1 MSRRKK
7 QPKKYSDHFGRD
19 KPLQAFQGRC
29 ENKAC
34 SIAVFDKTL
43 LQNGGLCPFCADV
56 LRQHRYWKKL
66 EKGEEKGGKGK
77 KRQSRVEKATDLL
90 AQLTEE
96 ERELLL
102 TYIEKEEKKQ

>member
-1 MSRRKK
+1 MSKRKK
-7 QPKKYSDHFGRD
+7 QPKKYSDYFGRD

-29 ENKAC
+29 KNKAC

-43 LQNGGLCPFCADV
+43 EKNGGLCPFCSDI

-66 EKGEEKGGKGK
+66 EKGEEKEEPK

-102 TYIEKEEKKQ
+102 TYIDKEEKQQ